1 MVQQCHTGN
10 GARDERM
17 RTLYHGAAVLQK
29 DNDAL
34 LRLLAQHGLPV
45 TSGRVPVEGGRLV
58 AGTSTKGDIR
68 DFVKAAPA

>member
-1 MVQQCHTGN
+1 
-10 GARDERM
+10 M